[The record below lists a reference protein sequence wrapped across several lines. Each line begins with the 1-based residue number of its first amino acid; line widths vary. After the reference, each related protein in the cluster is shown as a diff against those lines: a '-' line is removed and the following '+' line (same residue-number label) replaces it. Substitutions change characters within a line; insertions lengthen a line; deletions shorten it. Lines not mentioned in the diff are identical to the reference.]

1 MRLLLDSHAFL
12 WFVLKNPQL
21 SRAADTLI
29 TDPANDILVSPATY
43 WEIAIKVG
51 KKKLDLMASYDDF
64 MKRGIE
70 GNDFE
75 ILPIE
80 TRHTSLLTTMPMHH
94 KDPFDRLIISQALA
108 EQIPVVG
115 VDTAFDPY
123 GVTRLW

>member
-1 MRLLLDSHAFL
+1 MRLLLDSHTFL
-12 WFVLKNPQL
+12 WFVLEDSQL
-21 SRAADTLI
+21 SRAADALI

-51 KKKLDLMASYDDF
+51 KKKLDLLASYDDF

-70 GNDFE
+70 GNNFE

-94 KDPFDRLIISQALA
+94 KDPFDRLLVSQALV
-108 EQIPVVG
+108 ESIPIVSN
-115 VDTAFDPY
+115 DPALEAY
-123 GVTRLW
+123 GITRLW

>member
-1 MRLLLDSHAFL
+1 MRLLIDSHTFL
-12 WFVLKNPQL
+12 WFVLKDLQL
-21 SRAADTLI
+21 SRAADALI

-51 KKKLDLMASYDDF
+51 KKKLDLIASYDDF

-94 KDPFDRLIISQALA
+94 KDPFDRLIISQALV
-108 EQIPVVG
+108 EQIPVVS
-115 VDTAFDPY
+115 VDVAFDSY